1 MARKPK
7 SVNSGDTL
15 GLDVPEG
22 ESALEK
28 AHRVM
33 AERRAAGET
42 ITRKTPRER
51 LSERPTSKA
60 LAIAAKCFDCVG
72 GPVADNGWH
81 RAVRECGV
89 PQCALYAIRPG
100 AKKHAE
106 DVRADPARVE

>member
-42 ITRKTPRER
+42 IPQDAPRAPIGEANLEGPGHRREMLR
-51 LSERPTSKA
+51 LRR
-60 LAIAAKCFDCVG
+60 
-72 GPVADNGWH
+72 
-81 RAVRECGV
+81 RAR
-89 PQCALYAIRPG
+89 R
-100 AKKHAE
+100 
-106 DVRADPARVE
+106 